1 MNTKPLQTSPHLW
14 EFSQGIKRP
23 AQVAARH
30 VGLKPDE
37 MLCLEKSSG
46 VNRLE
51 VRQGVVWVTETPATR
66 DVLLQAGDRF
76 EFSGRWPVV
85 VQALEEAQ
93 AVLLG

>member
-14 EFSQGIKRP
+14 EFSHGIKRP

-85 VQALEEAQ
+85 VQALGEAQ
-93 AVLLG
+93 AVLMG